1 MQLIIAEKPSLGK
14 TIATALNVKNK
25 KEGYYENNDYIVT
38 YAYGHLFQ
46 LKDVKDYLD
55 VEKINWSEISLPFFP
70 KNFEFKLKDD
80 AGVKKQFKIIKK
92 LIEREDV
99 NEIINCG
106 DADRE
111 GQIIIDLIINEVNT
125 QKSIKRLWLPEQ
137 TEETI
142 KNEINN
148 IKSNNEYKNYFNE
161 GIARTFLDWLL
172 GINTTIYV
180 STKVGSKF
188 NSGRVLIPIVK
199 YIYDRDMEIKNF
211 KPEKYYILESSKND
225 IKLSIKDKKY
235 NINELNESLKKSE
248 ELNKYKAK
256 IVDVQN
262 KEIKKIPG
270 KLFSLSKLQSKLSKD
285 YKMSFDESLKVIQEL
300 YEKGYLTY
308 PRTNTEYL
316 ATAEKEKVENILT
329 VLNDEE
335 LEFKDTKRIFDDSK
349 IESHSA
355 ITITKKIPGE
365 NELTE
370 IENKIYNTVKNRFI
384 TNFLREETIL
394 SQSTIE
400 IAVGSQNFKIKGET
414 MIQEGFLKYEKQ
426 EITNKLPKLQKND
439 EFEIYFKPEEKTTGS
454 PPKINEDL
462 LSKFLENPFRKENKE
477 NEENNDDEDYKSILE
492 GIEIGTQSTRT
503 GIIQNAIKIEYISR
517 NKNNIFSIE
526 EKGIKFIET
535 LDKLDI
541 NLYKEKT
548 VEFSKALK
556 KVFKNEKGIKELI
569 NETSDELRK
578 IISNKTE
585 IEKFHQ
591 NEKDVIGKCPK
602 CGNDILE
609 NSKSYYCSDYK
620 NCNFSLWKE
629 QKIFGG
635 FKISKSQATK
645 LINKDKVPFK
655 KLKGNKGEF
664 GANLIIDLSNEKY
677 TNLKI
682 EDFIETKK

>member
-1 MQLIIAEKPSLGK
+1 MKKLIIAEKPSLA
-14 TIATALNVKNK
+14 INIVRALGVNTK
-25 KEGYYENNDYIVT
+25 KDGYYESNDYIIT
-38 YAYGHLFQ
+38 FAFGHLFQ
-46 LKDVKDYLD
+46 LKDVKDYLN
-55 VEKINWSEISLPFFP
+55 VEKINWNEVILPFIPEKFS
-70 KNFEFKLKDD
+70 FKLKDD

-99 NEIINCG
+99 DEIVNCG

-111 GQIIIDLIINEVNT
+111 GQVIIDLIISEVNT
-125 QKSIKRLWLPEQ
+125 KKSIKRLWLPEQ

-148 IKSNNEYKNYFNE
+148 IKSNHEFKNYYNE
-161 GIARTFLDWLL
+161 GIARTCLDWLL

-180 STKVGSKF
+180 STKVGAKF

-235 NINELNESLKKSE
+235 NINELNEVLKKSE

-256 IVDVQN
+256 VVDVQN

-517 NKNNIFSIE
+517 NN
-526 EKGIKFIET
+526 
-535 LDKLDI
+535 
-541 NLYKEKT
+541 
-548 VEFSKALK
+548 A
-556 KVFKNEKGIKELI
+556 
-569 NETSDELRK
+569 
-578 IISNKTE
+578 
-585 IEKFHQ
+585 H
-591 NEKDVIGKCPK
+591 
-602 CGNDILE
+602 
-609 NSKSYYCSDYK
+609 
-620 NCNFSLWKE
+620 
-629 QKIFGG
+629 
-635 FKISKSQATK
+635 
-645 LINKDKVPFK
+645 
-655 KLKGNKGEF
+655 
-664 GANLIIDLSNEKY
+664 LS
-677 TNLKI
+677 
-682 EDFIETKK
+682 